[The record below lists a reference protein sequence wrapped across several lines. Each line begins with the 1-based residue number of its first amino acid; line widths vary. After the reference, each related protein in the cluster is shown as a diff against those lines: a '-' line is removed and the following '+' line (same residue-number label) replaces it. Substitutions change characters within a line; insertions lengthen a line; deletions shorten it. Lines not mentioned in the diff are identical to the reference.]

1 MLVLE
6 KVTLVK
12 YILSFWV
19 SHAKFEDRLENLQQ
33 DSKKF
38 MNVNP
43 PYKGL
48 YLQQRCIHKHV
59 EVKIP

>member
-12 YILSFWV
+12 YMVILGI
-19 SHAKFEDRLENLQQ
+19 HAKFEDRLENLQQ

-48 YLQQRCIHKHV
+48 YLQQRWIHKHV